1 MLGLILKSIS
11 HFIRD
16 INNGTGPLA
25 KPKNF
30 PLKLLTSMQSAHPD
44 FIDLESFNSIQPN
57 KIHIDFREGCN
68 FYKEKKNQELYLYE
82 EDFGFSF
89 ESTTIHF
96 VKHTDDLAASYTSI
110 SCGDSV
116 LVILHFL
123 SP

>member
-1 MLGLILKSIS
+1 MELDPWLNQK
-11 HFIRD
+11 
-16 INNGTGPLA
+16 
-25 KPKNF
+25 KF

-68 FYKEKKNQELYLYE
+68 FYKEKKNQELLYLYE
-82 EDFGFSF
+82 EDLGFSF

-96 VKHTDDLAASYTSI
+96 VKHTDDLAASDTSI

>member
-1 MLGLILKSIS
+1 MELDPWLNQK
-11 HFIRD
+11 
-16 INNGTGPLA
+16 
-25 KPKNF
+25 KF

-44 FIDLESFNSIQPN
+44 FIDLESFTSIQPN
-57 KIHIDFREGCN
+57 KIHIDLGKDAIFT
-68 FYKEKKNQELYLYE
+68 KKKKKQEVYLYE
-82 EDFGFSF
+82 EDLGFSF

-96 VKHTDDLAASYTSI
+96 VKHTDDLAAFDTSI

>member
-1 MLGLILKSIS
+1 MEL
-11 HFIRD
+11 D
-16 INNGTGPLA
+16 PCLA
-25 KPKNF
+25 KPKKF

-44 FIDLESFNSIQPN
+44 FIDLESFTSIQPN
-57 KIHIDFREGCN
+57 KIHIDIGKDSIFT
-68 FYKEKKNQELYLYE
+68 KKKKKQEVYLYE
-82 EDFGFSF
+82 EDLGFSF

-96 VKHTDDLAASYTSI
+96 VKHTDDLAASDTSI

>member
-1 MLGLILKSIS
+1 MELDPWLNQKIFLL
-11 HFIRD
+11 
-16 INNGTGPLA
+16 NT
-25 KPKNF
+25 
-30 PLKLLTSMQSAHPD
+30 LTSMQSRHPD
-44 FIDLESFNSIQPN
+44 FIDLESFNSIQPI

-96 VKHTDDLAASYTSI
+96 VKHTDDLAASDTSI

>member
-1 MLGLILKSIS
+1 MELDPWLNQK
-11 HFIRD
+11 
-16 INNGTGPLA
+16 
-25 KPKNF
+25 KF

-57 KIHIDFREGCN
+57 KIHIDLGKDAIFT
-68 FYKEKKNQELYLYE
+68 KKKKKQEVYLYE
-82 EDFGFSF
+82 EDLGFSF

-96 VKHTDDLAASYTSI
+96 VKHTDDLAASDTSI

>member
-30 PLKLLTSMQSAHPD
+30 PLKLLTSMQSKHPD
-44 FIDLESFNSIQPN
+44 FIDLESFNSIQPI

-68 FYKEKKNQELYLYE
+68 FYKEKKNKRFTCMKKIL
-82 EDFGFSF
+82 GFPLRARQF
-89 ESTTIHF
+89 
-96 VKHTDDLAASYTSI
+96 I
-110 SCGDSV
+110 SSNILMISLLLILPSV
-116 LVILHFL
+116 VAILCW
-123 SP
+123 

>member
-16 INNGTGPLA
+16 INNGTGSLV

-30 PLKLLTSMQSAHPD
+30 PLKLLTSMQSRHPD

-68 FYKEKKNQELYLYE
+68 FYKEKKNKRFTCMKKIL
-82 EDFGFSF
+82 GFPLRARQF
-89 ESTTIHF
+89 
-96 VKHTDDLAASYTSI
+96 I
-110 SCGDSV
+110 SSNILMISLLLILPSV
-116 LVILHFL
+116 VAILCW
-123 SP
+123 